1 MMRRFAPVLLCGVMG
16 ALTTPARAHHSFAM
30 FDAEHPIVLEGAV
43 KEYKYTSPHSFI
55 VLIVAGKDG
64 ETTTW
69 TLEGVSPAELGRSG
83 WSSKVLK
90 PGDEIRV
97 KLAPFRSGVPGGSWR
112 MDDVKFRDGS
122 PIVVTH

>member
-1 MMRRFAPVLLCGVMG
+1 
-16 ALTTPARAHHSFAM
+16 M
-30 FDAEHPIVLEGAV
+30 FDAEHPVTLEGAV
-43 KEYKYTSPHSFI
+43 KEYRYTSPHSFI
-55 VLIVAGKDG
+55 VLVVQGNDG

-90 PGDEIRV
+90 PGDEIKV

-112 MDDVKFRDGS
+112 MEDVSFSNGQ
-122 PIVVTH
+122 PVVVAH